1 MIYNFEFT
9 LKDGKPM
16 DVTDIC
22 MNGRVVYFPERN
34 SVIFVKS
41 KMSAEKYAEKYDGE
55 VMTRRAAAGRYP
67 DKFFD
72 SRVKLK
78 DKMYMTL
85 LVPAEMYAFC
95 RRKGI
100 IGDYIRGLIQREMD
114 REHFNP

>member
-1 MIYNFEFT
+1 
-9 LKDGKPM
+9 M

-41 KMSAEKYAEKYDGE
+41 KMSADKYDGE
-55 VMTRRAAAGRYP
+55 VMTRRIATGRYP

-72 SRVKLK
+72 SRVKVK

-100 IGDYIRGLIQREMD
+100 IGDYIRSLIQREMD
-114 REHFNP
+114 KEHFNP